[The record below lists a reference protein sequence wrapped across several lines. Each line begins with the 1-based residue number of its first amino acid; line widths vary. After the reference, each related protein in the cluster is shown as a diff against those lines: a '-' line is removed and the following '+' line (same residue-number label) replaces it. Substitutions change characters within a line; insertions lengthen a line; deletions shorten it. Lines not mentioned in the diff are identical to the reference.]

1 MKTTTLLRRF
11 LPYYK
16 KYRAIL
22 AMDLFCAALTT
33 VCELIL
39 PLIVRYITNAGMR
52 DLTLLT
58 ARTILILGG
67 LYLALRVI
75 DAFANYYMANIGHVM
90 GARIETDMRRDLFTH
105 LQRMNYSFFDN
116 MKIGQIMARVT
127 SDLFDV
133 TEFSH
138 HCPEEFFIAALK
150 LTAAFA
156 ILSTMDWGLT
166 LIIFLILPLMFAGAF
181 YFNRR
186 MRRAFK
192 KSRNQIGE
200 INARV
205 EDSLLGVRVVKAF
218 ANEHLEEEK
227 FEEGNE
233 EFLNIKREQYRYMA
247 GFQTMTRA
255 FDGLMYLAVVVAG
268 SLFMINGRIE
278 AADLVA
284 YLLYVT
290 TLLTTIRRIVEF
302 TEQFQRGMTGV
313 ERFIE
318 IMDAEPDITD
328 APGAVPLT
336 ETRGGV
342 DFDRVSFHY
351 NENERDV
358 LSNINLH
365 VAPGENVA
373 LVGSSG
379 SGKTTL
385 CSLIPRFYDVSA
397 GAVRLDGEDI
407 RAYTLHSLR
416 SHIGV
421 VQQDV
426 YLFAGSVAEN
436 IAYGKPGA
444 SPEEIRAAA
453 EQAGAHEFIAALPDG
468 YDTYVG
474 ERGVRLSGG
483 QKQRVSIARAFLKN
497 PPILILDEA
506 TSALDNESERLV
518 QQSLEKLAKGRT
530 TFTIAH
536 RLTTIRNATVIL
548 VLTEN
553 GIEEQGSHEELMA
566 RRGVY
571 YRLYC
576 LSADMW
582 ASGERRIG
590 SGDNASS

>member
-1 MKTTTLLRRF
+1 LKTTTLLRRF

-16 KYRAIL
+16 KYRAVL
-22 AMDLFCAALTT
+22 AADLFCAALTT
-33 VCELIL
+33 VCELAL
-39 PLIVRYITNAGMR
+39 PLIVRYITNTGIS
-52 DLTLLT
+52 DLASLT
-58 ARTILILGG
+58 ARTILMLGG
-67 LYLALRVI
+67 LYLALRII
-75 DAFANYYMANIGHVM
+75 DAVANYYMANVGHVM
-90 GARIETDMRRDLFTH
+90 GARIETDMRRDLFNH
-105 LQRMNYSFFDN
+105 VQQMNYSFFDN

-150 LTAAFA
+150 ITAAFL
-156 ILSTMDWGLT
+156 ILSTMDMSLT
-166 LIIFLILPLMFAGAF
+166 LIIFILLPAMFACTF

-186 MRRAFK
+186 MRRAFR

-247 GFQTMTRA
+247 GFQTMTRS
-255 FDGLMYLAVVVAG
+255 FDGLMYLAVLVAG
-268 SLFMINGRIE
+268 ALFMLKGRIE
-278 AADLVA
+278 PADFIA

-290 TLLTTIRRIVEF
+290 TLLATIRRIVEF

-313 ERFIE
+313 ERFLE
-318 IMDAEPDITD
+318 IMDAESEITD
-328 APGAVPLT
+328 APEAAELT
-336 ETRGGV
+336 EVRGEV
-342 DFDRVSFHY
+342 VFDEVSFHY
-351 NENERDV
+351 DENERDV
-358 LSNINLH
+358 LSNIALR

-385 CSLIPRFYDVSA
+385 CNLIPRFYDVSA
-397 GAVRLDGEDI
+397 GAIRLDGRDI
-407 RAYTLHSLR
+407 REYTLHSLR
-416 SHIGV
+416 SRIGV

-426 YLFAGSVAEN
+426 YLFAGTVYEN
-436 IAYGKPGA
+436 IVYGRPGA
-444 SPEEIRAAA
+444 SREEACAAA
-453 EQAGAHEFIAALPDG
+453 EQAGAHEFIAALPQG

-474 ERGVRLSGG
+474 ERGIRLSGG
-483 QKQRVSIARAFLKN
+483 QKQRISIARAFLKN

-506 TSALDNESERLV
+506 TSALDNESERV
-518 QQSLEKLAKGRT
+518 VRQSLEKLAEGRT

-576 LSADMW
+576 AAADMW
-582 ASGERRIG
+582 E
-590 SGDNASS
+590 

>member
-1 MKTTTLLRRF
+1 M
-11 LPYYK
+11 PYYH
-16 KYRAIL
+16 KYRAVL
-22 AMDLFCAALTT
+22 AADLFCAALTT
-33 VCELIL
+33 VCDLVL
-39 PLIVRYITNAGMR
+39 PLIVRYITNTGMR
-52 DLTLLT
+52 DLAALT
-58 ARTILILGG
+58 VRSILSLGA
-67 LYLALRVI
+67 LYLALRLV
-75 DAFANYYMANIGHVM
+75 DACANYYMANVGHVM
-90 GARIETDMRRDLFTH
+90 GARIETDMRRDLFNH
-105 LQRMNYSFFDN
+105 VQQMNYSFFDH

-150 LTAAFA
+150 LTAAFI
-156 ILSTMDWGLT
+156 ILSTMDLGLT
-166 LIIFLILPLMFAGAF
+166 LIIFIILPLMLAGAY

-192 KSRNQIGE
+192 KSRHQIGE

-205 EDSLLGVRVVKAF
+205 EDSLLGARVVKAF

-227 FEEGNE
+227 FAEGNE
-233 EFLNIKREQYRYMA
+233 EFLKIKQEQYRYMA

-255 FDGLMYLAVVVAG
+255 FDGLMYLAVVVVGA
-268 SLFMINGRIE
+268 LFMVKGRINP
-278 AADLVA
+278 ADLIA

-290 TLLTTIRRIVEF
+290 TLLTTIRRVVEF

-313 ERFIE
+313 ERFFE

-328 APGAVPLT
+328 APGATHLAAV
-336 ETRGGV
+336 RGEV
-342 DFDRVSFHY
+342 DFADVSFHY
-351 NENERDV
+351 NENEQDV
-358 LSNINLH
+358 LSHINLH

-397 GAVRLDGEDI
+397 GAVRVDGVDI
-407 RAYTLHSLR
+407 RTYTLHSLR
-416 SHIGV
+416 SQIGV

-426 YLFAGSVAEN
+426 YLFAGTVLEN

-444 SPEEIRAAA
+444 SRAEVRTAA
-453 EQAGAHEFIAALPDG
+453 EQAGAHEFISALPQG
-468 YDTYVG
+468 YDTFVG

-506 TSALDNESERLV
+506 TSALDNESERVV

-536 RLTTIRNATVIL
+536 RLTTIRNAAVIL
-548 VLTEN
+548 VLTEK

-582 ASGERRIG
+582 AGGAE
-590 SGDNASS
+590 